1 MRVTPPLDPSPLP
14 HFQVWTIKDF
24 VAKWIK
30 ATEGKGSEHPTF
42 AAILLGEIDTCQ
54 RCLPY
59 LKGCMRGA
67 GWEDLPWLQVRGGGA
82 CRGRAGR
89 THTGCR

>member
-1 MRVTPPLDPSPLP
+1 M
-14 HFQVWTIKDF
+14 WKIEDF
-24 VAKWIK
+24 LAKWIK
-30 ATEGKGSEHPTF
+30 ATEGKGSEDPI
-42 AAILLGEIDTCQ
+42 AVILLGEIDTYQ

-67 GWEDLPWLQVRGGGA
+67 GWEDSHWLQVRGEEEEEGA
-82 CRGRAGR
+82 CEGRAGR